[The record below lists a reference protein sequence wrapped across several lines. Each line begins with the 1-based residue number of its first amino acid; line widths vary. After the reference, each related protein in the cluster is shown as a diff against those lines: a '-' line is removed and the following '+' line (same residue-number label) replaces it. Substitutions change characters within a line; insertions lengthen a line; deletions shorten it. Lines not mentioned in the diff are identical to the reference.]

1 VRSQHKVVIYVS
13 IMTMIIIM
21 TDRSQQ
27 NKYQARV
34 LSMKMTGLQDAVLCI
49 PAEIDPRLSN

>member
-1 VRSQHKVVIYVS
+1 VRSQHTAVIYVL
-13 IMTMIIIM
+13 IITMIIIM

-34 LSMKMTGLQDAVLCI
+34 LSMKMTGLQDVDLCI
-49 PAEIDPRLSN
+49 PAEIDSRLSN